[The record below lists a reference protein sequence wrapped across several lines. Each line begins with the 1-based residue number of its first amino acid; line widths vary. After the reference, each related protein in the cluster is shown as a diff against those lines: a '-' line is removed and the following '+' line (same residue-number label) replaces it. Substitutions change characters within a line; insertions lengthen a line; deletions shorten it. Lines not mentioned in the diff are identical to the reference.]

1 MECCTGPLGILR
13 KFVLI
18 TLVGFGVVV
27 LAPPAIGVIGAL
39 LPFAIV
45 GGLVWLLVQ
54 TVLLGPRV
62 VWGTL
67 RGLVRLVLAGPIWVV
82 RNTWGG
88 LRWGTSSLIAATGTV
103 LSLLIPMAGGV
114 IAGGLLGMVGG
125 MEHNDA
131 DMRIPAG
138 MLIGGA
144 VGTVAAI
151 MHARPKRQPAQ
162 IA

>member
-1 MECCTGPLGILR
+1 
-13 KFVLI
+13 
-18 TLVGFGVVV
+18 
-27 LAPPAIGVIGAL
+27 
-39 LPFAIV
+39 
-45 GGLVWLLVQ
+45 
-54 TVLLGPRV
+54 
-62 VWGTL
+62 
-67 RGLVRLVLAGPIWVV
+67 
-82 RNTWGG
+82 
-88 LRWGTSSLIAATGTV
+88 
-103 LSLLIPMAGGV
+103 MAGGV